1 MPWLLVAAAGSRS
14 GAQGNA
20 TTKAQSR
27 SGFRTQIMSSRKY
40 ASGSEK
46 RKKRKK
52 IDELIESQR
61 GGIERVLHLK
71 LVWRHH
77 FRSSAKHRAH

>member
-1 MPWLLVAAAGSRS
+1 
-14 GAQGNA
+14 
-20 TTKAQSR
+20 
-27 SGFRTQIMSSRKY
+27 MSSRKY

-77 FRSSAKHRAH
+77 FRSSAKHRGRNILMKTNTMKKFYKLRVF